1 MTNLQQKIGRGYEN
15 SNHTMCASRIQFEIP
30 AKSTTQRALPI
41 SRFVQVTVDQN
52 QSDNSENTPSLSIQ
66 HGSEFNLTVQ
76 LINNLIEKLRCNQG
90 FTKLHSSFN
99 QTNKKKR
106 HSQLSAWF
114 WSTMEIPSAPIKTE
128 KRWIQSNFWRS
139 NMNQKSICLC
149 VTNTHPLTEK
159 TR

>member
-30 AKSTTQRALPI
+30 AKSTTQRAFPI

-52 QSDNSENTPSLSIQ
+52 QSDNSEYTPSLSIQ

-76 LINNLIEKLRCNQG
+76 LINNLIEKHRCNQG

-99 QTNKKKR
+99 QTNKKKKG
-106 HSQLSAWF
+106 
-114 WSTMEIPSAPIKTE
+114 IPNYPLDFGAL
-128 KRWIQSNFWRS
+128 W
-139 NMNQKSICLC
+139 KSHL
-149 VTNTHPLTEK
+149 LQ
-159 TR
+159 